1 MELPPR
7 REQTLRQPI
16 LRILRYYQPSNVH
29 CHFTEDKKMYIK
41 NISNFNVPSLRRSR
55 RRADG

>member
-7 REQTLRQPI
+7 REQTLRQ

-29 CHFTEDKKMYIK
+29 CQRFTEDKKMYIK